1 MIQRQG
7 NWWYQLFHEG
17 AHGAFRLL
25 SLVFSAASALAI
37 HWFFSAL
44 GNDLLWHWMTVLVA
58 VGFTALG
65 YFVMR
70 GLALRLMHK
79 RRVRSY
85 VLIGVLY
92 LLIEVTCNFG
102 RAVAQYPGV
111 AWVHALSGWQLH
123 LFAVL
128 VPLVLSIMPLINIA
142 MAVIDVDLMHE
153 KGAVGPMG
161 MVQPKPGPRVF
172 STGGARG
179 APGPVPQA
187 SYPTMVLTPGPPNAL
202 KTYWD
207 QVRAAGGQAPPPTQA
222 QGMSMNNA
230 GVP

>member
-1 MIQRQG
+1 MIQRKG

-44 GNDLLWHWMTVLVA
+44 GNDLLWHWMTIGVA
-58 VGFTALG
+58 VAFTALG

-70 GLALRLMHK
+70 GLAIRLMHK

-85 VLIGVLY
+85 VLIGFLY

-111 AWVHALSGWQLH
+111 GWVHALAGWQLH
-123 LFAVL
+123 LFAFL

-142 MAVIDVDLMHE
+142 MAVIDVDLMHD
-153 KGAVGPMG
+153 KGALAQMG
-161 MVQPKPGPRVF
+161 MGQPKPGPAAF
-172 STGGARG
+172 SMSGARG
-179 APGPVPQA
+179 QP
-187 SYPTMVLTPGPPNAL
+187 
-202 KTYWD
+202 
-207 QVRAAGGQAPPPTQA
+207 
-222 QGMSMNNA
+222 
-230 GVP
+230 